1 MLGACSPLWGD
12 GTGGSLGVGVALDT
26 SVPQGSVG
34 WVGQGVARRL
44 GPRPRPP
51 PPSPPRPT
59 SEEGQE
65 GPARQEIGER
75 FTPDP

>member
-1 MLGACSPLWGD
+1 MLGARSPLWGD

-51 PPSPPRPT
+51 PF
-59 SEEGQE
+59 
-65 GPARQEIGER
+65 PAQ
-75 FTPDP
+75 TNQ